1 MTGSIDKTVAQYWK
15 EDYDIRYKLEQEF
28 FESTHGPYYGGYVA
42 TFPSLRRTGNI
53 SDEDLLVEMAE
64 YVKPRVSDERLQSPA
79 WHRPGRVRAFLARP
93 GRLDSWTTHP
103 CAYGCII
110 RPHTPMVLGE
120 IGNV

>member
-15 EDYDIRYKLEQEF
+15 ENYDIRYKLQESL
-28 FESTHGPYYGGYVA
+28 EYTHGPYYGGYVA

-64 YVKPRVSDERLQSPA
+64 YLKPRVSDERLQSPA

-103 CAYGCII
+103 LRVRLHHPTTHSHGS
-110 RPHTPMVLGE
+110 RRDR
-120 IGNV
+120 